1 MVAEIMSNEEGRLT
15 IPADV
20 RAALHVE
27 GAAQWTAEVV
37 NGALV
42 LRPAVLVPRE
52 DVFLYTPEERAK
64 REQAREQ
71 ARAGRSYANVRPDDL
86 EDLMAG
92 RVTMEDLE
100 ARLVARRAAGADAA
114 DTTHA

>member
-15 IPADV
+15 IPVAV

-37 NGALV
+37 DGALV
-42 LRPAVLVPRE
+42 LRPAVLAPRA
-52 DVFLYTPEERAK
+52 DAFLYTPEERAK

-71 ARAGRSYANVRPDDL
+71 ARAGRSYGNVRPEDL

-92 RVTMEDLE
+92 RVTSEELE
-100 ARLVARRAAGADAA
+100 TRLVARRSAEGDAA